1 MMTKGGKEAKIM
13 KDNARAMVK
22 ASLAADSLALGV
34 HWIYDAKKIKSDHG
48 VVDQLIAPGPDS
60 YHPTKKKGDFTH
72 YGDQTLVLLKSV
84 ANSGRFDTND
94 FFEQWKAFFE
104 NYNGYFD
111 SATKT
116 TLKNIVKK
124 KGPFDCG
131 SLSNDIAGAA
141 RISPLILSLYNHP
154 DQLIEAARAQ
164 TQMTHKDT
172 NTVDAAVF
180 FSLLAVECLK
190 GTPPSEAMKSL
201 SQGRFSDSPISMWT
215 QQGLDAADQESV
227 PAIIR
232 FGQSCS
238 TLEAFSG
245 IVQVITRYENDL
257 SGAVIQSVMAGG
269 DNAARA
275 AIVAMVLAA
284 YRGLDDKTR
293 EWAEGLNRKETIS
306 ACLEKIG

>member
-1 MMTKGGKEAKIM
+1 M
-13 KDNARAMVK
+13 KDNARAVVK

-34 HWIYDAKKIKSDHG
+34 HWIYDAEKIKSDYG
-48 VVDQLIAPGPDS
+48 VVDQLMAPGLNT

-84 ANSGRFDTND
+84 AKSGRFDPND

-104 NYNGYFD
+104 NYDGYFD
-111 SATKT
+111 SATKN
-116 TLKNIVKK
+116 TLKNIAQK

-154 DQLIEAARAQ
+154 DQLIDAARAQ

-172 NTVDAAVF
+172 NTVDTAVF
-180 FSLLAVECLK
+180 FSLLIVECLK

-201 SQGRFSDSPISMWT
+201 SLGRFADSPISMWT

-227 PAIIR
+227 SAIIR

-238 TLEAFSG
+238 TINAFSG
-245 IVQVITRYENDL
+245 IVQVIARHEDDL
-257 SGAVIQSVMAGG
+257 CGAVIQSVMAGG

-275 AIVAMVLAA
+275 ALVAMVLAA
-284 YRGLDDKTR
+284 YKGLDDKTR
-293 EWAEGLNRKETIS
+293 EWAEGLNQKETIS
-306 ACLEKIG
+306 ACLEKIV

>member
-1 MMTKGGKEAKIM
+1 M

-34 HWIYDAKKIKSDHG
+34 HWIYDAETIKSNHG
-48 VVDQLIAPGPDS
+48 VVDQLMAPGLDT

-84 ANSGRFDTND
+84 ANSGRFDPND

-154 DQLIEAARAQ
+154 DQLIEAVRAQ

-180 FSLLAVECLK
+180 FSLLVVECLK
-190 GTPPSEAMKSL
+190 GTPPSETMKRL

-238 TLEAFSG
+238 ILDAFPG
-245 IVQVITRYENDL
+245 IVQVITRHENDL

-293 EWAEGLNRKETIS
+293 EWAEGLNQKEVIS
-306 ACLEKIG
+306 ACLERIV

>member
-1 MMTKGGKEAKIM
+1 MI
-13 KDNARAMVK
+13 
-22 ASLAADSLALGV
+22 L
-34 HWIYDAKKIKSDHG
+34 
-48 VVDQLIAPGPDS
+48 PGPQE
-60 YHPTKKKGDFTH
+60 YP
-72 YGDQTLVLLKSV
+72 
-84 ANSGRFDTND
+84 
-94 FFEQWKAFFE
+94 
-104 NYNGYFD
+104 
-111 SATKT
+111 
-116 TLKNIVKK
+116 
-124 KGPFDCG
+124 
-131 SLSNDIAGAA
+131 
-141 RISPLILSLYNHP
+141 PLILSLYNHP
-154 DQLIEAARAQ
+154 DQLIEAVRAQ

-180 FSLLAVECLK
+180 FSLLVVECLK
-190 GTPPSEAMKSL
+190 GTPPSETMKRL

-238 TLEAFSG
+238 ILDAFPG
-245 IVQVITRYENDL
+245 IVQVITRHENDL

-293 EWAEGLNRKETIS
+293 EWAEGLNQKEVIS
-306 ACLEKIG
+306 ACLERIV

>member
-1 MMTKGGKEAKIM
+1 M

-34 HWIYDAKKIKSDHG
+34 HWIYDAEKIKSDHG
-48 VVDQLIAPGPDS
+48 VVDQLMAPGPDS

-72 YGDQTLVLLKSV
+72 YGDQTLVLLRSV
-84 ANSGRFDTND
+84 ANSGRFDPND

-116 TLKNIVKK
+116 TLKNIAQK

-131 SLSNDIAGAA
+131 SLSNEIAGAA
-141 RISPLILSLYNHP
+141 RIPPLILSLYNHP
-154 DQLIEAARAQ
+154 DQLIEAVRIQ

-180 FSLLAVECLK
+180 FSLLVVECLK
-190 GTPPSEAMKSL
+190 GTPPSEAMKNL
-201 SQGRFSDSPISMWT
+201 SQDRFSDSPISMWT

-227 PAIIR
+227 PTIIR

-238 TLEAFSG
+238 ILDAFSG
-245 IVQVITRYENDL
+245 IVQVITRHEHDL

-293 EWAEGLNRKETIS
+293 EWAEGLNQKETIS
-306 ACLEKIG
+306 ACLEKIL